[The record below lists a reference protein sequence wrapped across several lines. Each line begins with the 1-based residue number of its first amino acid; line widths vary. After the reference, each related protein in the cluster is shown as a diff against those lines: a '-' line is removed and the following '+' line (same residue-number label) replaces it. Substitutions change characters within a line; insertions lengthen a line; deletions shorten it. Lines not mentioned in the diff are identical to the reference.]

1 MVNIKKEVQKL
12 IRKHK
17 SRNPFIIAKNMGITV
32 KCLDL
37 SPKCPKGMFKKI
49 LRRKFIIINMTRVNN
64 DAELNTIMAH
74 ELGHAILHSSS
85 SAFFLHDHT
94 YYARGK
100 FEREA
105 NLFAAELLIDTLNI
119 DTESMQNYSLFQLAS
134 TLNVPMELLKYKFN
148 IL

>member
-1 MVNIKKEVQKL
+1 MILLKKDIKKLVSYYV
-12 IRKHK
+12 RKYDT
-17 SRNPFIIAKNMGITV
+17 SNPFEIADALGIIVQIGRLGFEGCYMFLKNHRCIF
-32 KCLDL
+32 LNEDL
-37 SPKCPKGMFKKI
+37 SEHDRLLVMS
-49 LRRKFIIINMTRVNN
+49 
-64 DAELNTIMAH
+64 H

-119 DTESMQNYSLFQLAS
+119 DTKSMQNYSLFQLAS